1 VVLGAESWPLREP
14 RVGSSTIVRFETEEG
29 FWRANGLGGL
39 PRSKTLA
46 SRRLARLYGSRC
58 PGDGR
63 GHDPAHSAL
72 DEDRMGNF
80 QPAKDAKGNQG
91 ARGSGAEAPQPSAD
105 DALAKLDRLISAPQ
119 PVRPAARAAQPDAGS
134 LRPPTR
140 VDRAQTAPAVD
151 RDTPSHGPVRADET
165 TATHPRSWARRAL
178 AIVVVGA
185 AVIGLLF
192 ALEGR
197 MSGLL
202 TKPFVLAN
210 LGPTTAP
217 DEVTGNPAATP
228 ASSAAA
234 APEASPA
241 GETPKP
247 AASSAS
253 RTANPPAGA
262 AQPPT
267 SKVESPTKP
276 AARASARAAA
286 ADSRATAPS
295 SDEEKPSES
304 RRHKKHAKHEKEAK
318 SPGAARARWRSN
330 SSPGRFT
337 LFSAFGDSVRG
348 KAPSR

>member
-1 VVLGAESWPLREP
+1 MSIPSP
-14 RVGSSTIVRFETEEG
+14 RWAAACGVD
-29 FWRANGLGGL
+29 
-39 PRSKTLA
+39 K
-46 SRRLARLYGSRC
+46 
-58 PGDGR
+58 GDGR

-72 DEDRMGNF
+72 DEDRMGNY

-105 DALAKLDRLISAPQ
+105 DALAKLDRLINAPQ

-151 RDTPSHGPVRADET
+151 RDMPSHGPVRADET

-210 LGPTTAP
+210 LGATPAP
-217 DEVTGNPAATP
+217 DQVTGNPAATP
-228 ASSAAA
+228 ASFAAA

-253 RTANPPAGA
+253 TANPPAGA

-276 AARASARAAA
+276 APRASARAAA
-286 ADSRATAPS
+286 ADSRETAPS
-295 SDEEKPSES
+295 GDEEKPSES